1 MQVNA
6 VHALLALVRQHRQG
20 SGPVVPGGLKTDSV
34 QELIEVTKATNMHLV
49 MLERLLREHNVK
61 MEDVQEHLQ
70 QIEAT
75 DYGKKELFVKFAST
89 TSDSINQ
96 NAHEQHGRF
105 WFKSSM
111 PDSSLEQFQS
121 YGKEKEIQ
129 HEATAAY
136 DGVALPFKPTQE
148 DLEAALQAG
157 RKLYPEL
164 EVLARHFDLAAG
176 KSPHE
181 FTQYSGQY
189 LYLLIAMGAVVL
201 AVLLIL

>member
-6 VHALLALVRQHRQG
+6 VHALLAIVRQHRQG

-89 TSDSINQ
+89 LQIQSIRTLMSN
-96 NAHEQHGRF
+96 
-105 WFKSSM
+105 M
-111 PDSSLEQFQS
+111 
-121 YGKEKEIQ
+121 
-129 HEATAAY
+129 
-136 DGVALPFKPTQE
+136 E
-148 DLEAALQAG
+148 DFGLKAQ
-157 RKLYPEL
+157 
-164 EVLARHFDLAAG
+164 
-176 KSPHE
+176 
-181 FTQYSGQY
+181 
-189 LYLLIAMGAVVL
+189 
-201 AVLLIL
+201 